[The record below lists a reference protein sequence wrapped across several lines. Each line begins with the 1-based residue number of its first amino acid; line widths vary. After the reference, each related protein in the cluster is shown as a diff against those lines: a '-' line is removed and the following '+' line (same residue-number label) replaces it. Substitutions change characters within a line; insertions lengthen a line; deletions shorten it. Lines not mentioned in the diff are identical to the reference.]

1 MGSGVDQLCTNEE
14 VPGTE
19 EEVLG
24 ECVERLLPSLWVIK
38 IFIRDGFNR
47 SMDILG

>member
-19 EEVLG
+19 EVLG
-24 ECVERLLPSLWVIK
+24 ECVERLLPYLWVIK
-38 IFIRDGFNR
+38 VLICDEFNR